1 MLRIHFSGPD
11 LGRLRL
17 APNADPLWEAVL
29 SQHVLNDG
37 VPHPRL
43 ASWRGR
49 AWSRRRSSVRRLW
62 PC

>member
-29 SQHVLNDG
+29 SQHVLNEG
-37 VPHPRL
+37 MPHPRF
-43 ASWRGR
+43 ASWRGK
-49 AWSRRRSSVRRLW
+49 A
-62 PC
+62 